1 MGIVQSLQTAVNV
14 VAPMFL
20 MLALG
25 CLLRMGGLLDRETL
39 ERLNNVC
46 FKVFLSLLLY
56 YNIYTADVADIFN
69 PRLLG
74 FALLLQAA
82 VWGLLFLTVPRFEKS
97 NKRRGAMIQGIGRT
111 NFVIFGTAIGTALC
125 GEGNIGP
132 ISLLVAAVVP
142 FYNVLA
148 VIALEIFR
156 GGRVRPLTLARSVAA
171 NPYIV
176 AAAAA
181 LVTLL
186 LGVRLPE
193 FVESAVRDLT
203 RCATPLTLIV
213 LGGLFNFGAVRGNLR
228 QIAAAVVCR
237 LVVVPALALPVC
249 IWAGFRGVELVGLVS
264 MLIAPTAASSFNMA
278 QSMDSDADL
287 AGHLVVFTSLFSVLT
302 MFLWIFGLGAA
313 GYIF

>member
-1 MGIVQSLQTAVNV
+1 MQSLQTAVNV

-25 CLLRMGGLLDRETL
+25 CLLRIGGLLDRGAL

-56 YNIYTADVADIFN
+56 YNIYTADVADVFN

-74 FALLLQAA
+74 FALLLQMAI
-82 VWGLLFLTVPRFEKS
+82 WGILFLTVPRFEKS
-97 NKRRGAMIQGIGRT
+97 DKRRGAMIQGIGRT

-148 VIALEIFR
+148 VIVLEIFR
-156 GGRVRPLTLARSVAA
+156 GGRVRFKALARSVAA
-171 NPYIV
+171 NPYII

-181 LVTLL
+181 LATLL
-186 LGVRLPE
+186 FGVRLPG

-203 RCATPLTLIV
+203 RCATPLTRLCWAACSISA
-213 LGGLFNFGAVRGNLR
+213 LCAATCARSPRPSSAGLRSFLR
-228 QIAAAVVCR
+228 WRCR
-237 LVVVPALALPVC
+237 S
-249 IWAGFRGVELVGLVS
+249 VS
-264 MLIAPTAASSFNMA
+264 WRAFAASSWSALSACSSRRRPPRRSTWRSRWTPTRIWPGIWWCSPPCFP
-278 QSMDSDADL
+278 
-287 AGHLVVFTSLFSVLT
+287 
-302 MFLWIFGLGAA
+302 
-313 GYIF
+313 Y

>member
-1 MGIVQSLQTAVNV
+1 MQSLQTAVNV

-111 NFVIFGTAIGTALC
+111 NSAPCAATCARSPPLSCAGLWSFPRWRCRSASGRAFAVSSWSALSAC
-125 GEGNIGP
+125 
-132 ISLLVAAVVP
+132 SS
-142 FYNVLA
+142 
-148 VIALEIFR
+148 R
-156 GGRVRPLTLARSVAA
+156 RRPLRRLTWRS
-171 NPYIV
+171 PWTPTRIWR
-176 AAAAA
+176 
-181 LVTLL
+181 
-186 LGVRLPE
+186 GIWWCLPPC
-193 FVESAVRDLT
+193 FP
-203 RCATPLTLIV
+203 C
-213 LGGLFNFGAVRGNLR
+213 
-228 QIAAAVVCR
+228 
-237 LVVVPALALPVC
+237 
-249 IWAGFRGVELVGLVS
+249 
-264 MLIAPTAASSFNMA
+264 
-278 QSMDSDADL
+278 
-287 AGHLVVFTSLFSVLT
+287 
-302 MFLWIFGLGAA
+302 
-313 GYIF
+313 

>member
-1 MGIVQSLQTAVNV
+1 MWGVGIVQSLQTAVNV

-186 LGVRLPE
+186 LGVRLPG

-213 LGGLFNFGAVRGNLR
+213 LGGLFNFGAVAATCARSPPLSCAGLWSFPRWRCRSASGRAFAVSSWSALSACSSRRRPLRRLTWRSPWTPTRIWRG
-228 QIAAAVVCR
+228 IWWC
-237 LVVVPALALPVC
+237 LPPC
-249 IWAGFRGVELVGLVS
+249 F
-264 MLIAPTAASSFNMA
+264 PC
-278 QSMDSDADL
+278 
-287 AGHLVVFTSLFSVLT
+287 
-302 MFLWIFGLGAA
+302 
-313 GYIF
+313 

>member
-1 MGIVQSLQTAVNV
+1 MQSLQTAVNV

-25 CLLRMGGLLDRETL
+25 CLLRIGGLLDRGAL

-56 YNIYTADVADIFN
+56 YNIYTADVADVFN

-74 FALLLQAA
+74 FALLLQMAI
-82 VWGLLFLTVPRFEKS
+82 WGILFLTVPRFEKS
-97 NKRRGAMIQGIGRT
+97 DKRRGAMIQGIGRT

-148 VIALEIFR
+148 VIVLEIFR
-156 GGRVRPLTLARSVAA
+156 GGRVRFKALARS
-171 NPYIV
+171 
-176 AAAAA
+176 
-181 LVTLL
+181 
-186 LGVRLPE
+186 
-193 FVESAVRDLT
+193 VRDLT

-237 LVVVPALALPVC
+237 LALVPALALPVC
-249 IWAGFRGVELVGLVS
+249 ILAGFRGVELVGLVS

-313 GYIF
+313 GYL